1 MGANTGQHLA
11 KANSVNRTP
20 LSSVIFVVPS
30 QDTLEGLYE
39 IEKGLFQPMDSS
51 DTMLGV
57 DPGQPLYGCF
67 FFFFLARKRCSQMSQ
82 RL

>member
-11 KANSVNRTP
+11 KANSVNSTP

-39 IEKGLFQPMDSS
+39 IEKGLLQPMDSS
-51 DTMLGV
+51 DTMVGG
-57 DPGQPLYGCF
+57 DPGQPLY
-67 FFFFLARKRCSQMSQ
+67 R
-82 RL
+82 